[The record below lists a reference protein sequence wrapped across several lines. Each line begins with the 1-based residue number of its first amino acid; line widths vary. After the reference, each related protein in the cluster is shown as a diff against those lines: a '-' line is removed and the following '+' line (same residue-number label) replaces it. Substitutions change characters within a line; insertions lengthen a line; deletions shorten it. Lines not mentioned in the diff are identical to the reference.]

1 MQVCSC
7 GFHNE
12 GQIITSP
19 DSAEGTSC
27 ALLCCVPPQDAFKEQ
42 LKVGG
47 EKCILADE

>member
-1 MQVCSC
+1 MQVSFR

-12 GQIITSP
+12 DKIITSP

-27 ALLCCVPPQDAFKEQ
+27 ALLCCAPPQDAFKEQ
-42 LKVGG
+42 LKVGE